1 MSKLYDALCTL
12 TSGKFILIHDDKSR
26 EDEVDLVIA
35 AQYVRPRDISQLRNM
50 AGGMICLAIS
60 NDIARKLGLTYMHD
74 MLNKISTD
82 DSTLSKIIL
91 GQAPYGDRPSFS
103 ISINHIDTY
112 TGVTDTDRALTINEM
127 SKICAQIDSGGKDQF
142 IRYFRTPG
150 HVPLLIGARGLLEE
164 RLGHTE
170 LALHLMKLANLTPS
184 AVICEMLDSTT
195 FRAVTLDRA
204 KEISSTNKIPVLEA
218 YEIKQVNGL
227 KR

>member
-1 MSKLYDALCTL
+1 M
-12 TSGKFILIHDDKSR
+12 IHDDKSR

-35 AQYVRPRDISQLRNM
+35 AQYLRPRDICQLRNM

-74 MLNKISTD
+74 MLYKISAD

-170 LALHLMKLANLTPS
+170 LALHLMKLANLAPS

-204 KEISSTNKIPVLEA
+204 MEISSTNKIPVLEA

>member
-1 MSKLYDALCTL
+1 M
-12 TSGKFILIHDDKSR
+12 IHDEKSR

-35 AQYVRPRDISQLRNM
+35 AQYVRPGDISQLRNM

-74 MLNKISTD
+74 MLYKISAD

-170 LALHLMKLANLTPS
+170 LAVHLMKLANLTPS

>member
-1 MSKLYDALCTL
+1 M
-12 TSGKFILIHDDKSR
+12 IHDEKSR
-26 EDEVDLVIA
+26 EDEVDLLIA
-35 AQYVRPRDISQLRNM
+35 AQYVRPGDISQLRNM

-74 MLNKISTD
+74 MLHKISTD

-170 LALHLMKLANLTPS
+170 LAVHLMKLANLTPS

>member
-1 MSKLYDALCTL
+1 M
-12 TSGKFILIHDDKSR
+12 IHDEKSR

-35 AQYVRPRDISQLRNM
+35 AQYVRPGDISQLRNM

-74 MLNKISTD
+74 MLHKISTD

-170 LALHLMKLANLTPS
+170 LAVHLMKLANLTPS

>member
-1 MSKLYDALCTL
+1 VSKLYDALYTL
-12 TSGKFILIHDDKSR
+12 TSGKFIMIHDEKSR

-35 AQYVRPRDISQLRNM
+35 AQYVRPGDISQLRNM

-74 MLNKISTD
+74 MLHKISTD

-170 LALHLMKLANLTPS
+170 LAVHLMKLANLTPS

>member
-1 MSKLYDALCTL
+1 M
-12 TSGKFILIHDDKSR
+12 IHDDKSR

-60 NDIARKLGLTYMHD
+60 NDIARKLELTYMHD
-74 MLNKISTD
+74 MLHKISTD

-170 LALHLMKLANLTPS
+170 LAVHLMKLANLTPS

-204 KEISSTNKIPVLEA
+204 KEISNTCKIPVLEA

>member
-1 MSKLYDALCTL
+1 M
-12 TSGKFILIHDDKSR
+12 IHDEKSR

-35 AQYVRPRDISQLRNM
+35 AQYVRPGDISQLRNM

-74 MLNKISTD
+74 MLHKISTD

-103 ISINHIDTY
+103 ISIKHIDTY

-170 LALHLMKLANLTPS
+170 LAVHLMKLANLTPS

>member
-1 MSKLYDALCTL
+1 M
-12 TSGKFILIHDDKSR
+12 IHDEKSR

-35 AQYVRPRDISQLRNM
+35 AQYVRPGDISQLRNM

-74 MLNKISTD
+74 MLHKISTD